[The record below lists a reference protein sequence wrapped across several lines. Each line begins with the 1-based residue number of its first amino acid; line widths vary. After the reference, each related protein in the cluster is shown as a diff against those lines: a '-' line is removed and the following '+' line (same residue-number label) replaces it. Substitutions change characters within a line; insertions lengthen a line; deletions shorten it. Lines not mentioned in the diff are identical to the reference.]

1 MAYSQAGSI
10 GILLL
15 YLPAGA
21 ELYSAIGIGNNL
33 YGLLGEVGVYALVD
47 YWLVAIG
54 DAGYIVVIP

>member
-1 MAYSQAGSI
+1 MAYSQTGFI
-10 GILLL
+10 GILLF

-47 YWLVAIG
+47 YWFIAIG